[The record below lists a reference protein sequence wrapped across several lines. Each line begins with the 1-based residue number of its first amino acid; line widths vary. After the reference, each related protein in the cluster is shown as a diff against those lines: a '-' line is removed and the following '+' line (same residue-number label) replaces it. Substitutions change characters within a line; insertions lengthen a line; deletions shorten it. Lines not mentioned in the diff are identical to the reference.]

1 MYDGFD
7 THIEYV
13 IQCEV
18 RPVIQTHRW
27 VVKRRYRNFK
37 ELDDKIAVN
46 KVYGKE
52 GPSKPSLPGKR
63 MFRQFG
69 HKYVQKKTLNLD
81 RYLQTLIVNENVI
94 AHDEFLQF
102 ITDSA
107 TPCEVQA
114 GRRNSSIPA
123 NGSGGGSGGGGG
135 GGGGGMGGVRGSEG
149 DTSATNVGGVGA
161 GGGVALSPRVRLDQV
176 KEAAERQISDEL
188 TILSRAAAAEA
199 ETKNRDGAGT
209 QGGLT
214 ASNLTGRLGVRSPR
228 SREVSDLSVS
238 SACSEVRLG
247 VLCVFSVCFITV
259 TVNAA
264 ITSLFLASLPGI
276 SSTPSSTHAS
286 TPYAPTHHHPP
297 TTELDVGAD
306 RTPVSVS
313 VVVVVTATER
323 GQSYTGCVEW
333 GPASGPVD
341 IQQSRAFDGMC

>member
-46 KVYGKE
+46 KVCGKE
-52 GPSKPSLPGKR
+52 GASKPSLPGKR

-69 HKYVQKKTLNLD
+69 HKYVQQKTLNLD

-107 TPCEVQA
+107 IPCEVQV

-123 NGSGGGSGGGGG
+123 NGGGGGG
-135 GGGGGMGGVRGSEG
+135 GGGAGMGGLRGSEG
-149 DTSATNVGGVGA
+149 DTSATNMGGVGA

-199 ETKNRDGAGT
+199 ETKNRDGAGSK
-209 QGGLT
+209 GGLT
-214 ASNLTGRLGVRSPR
+214 ASNLKGRLGARSPR

-247 VLCVFSVCFITV
+247 VLSVFSGCLITV

-264 ITSLFLASLPGI
+264 ISLPTSWHLTHPFI
-276 SSTPSSTHAS
+276 HIHTHPPPSTH
-286 TPYAPTHHHPP
+286 H
-297 TTELDVGAD
+297 
-306 RTPVSVS
+306 RTRH
-313 VVVVVTATER
+313 R
-323 GQSYTGCVEW
+323 G
-333 GPASGPVD
+333 
-341 IQQSRAFDGMC
+341 